1 MPHAVTITLDE
12 VTRATGGRALTP
24 ARGPF
29 GGAAIDSRGLQR
41 DDLFFALPGGRVDG
55 HDFCAAALA
64 AGAGALVVRRERAPA
79 LVAAAAAAGAAV
91 VAVADV
97 RRALADLARA
107 HRRSLAPPLL
117 NGCGGASPSA
127 PPLLDGCGGASPSA
141 PPLLIVGVT
150 GSNGKTTTK
159 ELLAA
164 ILEEAAGAAAV
175 LATSGNLNN
184 DLGVPL
190 TLLRLHAGH
199 RFAVIEM
206 GMSAPGE
213 IAALAELAAPTVGVI
228 TGIAPAH
235 LEHLG
240 SLEAIARAKGELFA
254 ALPPTGIAIYPDD
267 QPLLEAEAARVPAP
281 QRRRFGRGDDATV
294 RIGAVT
300 PRGAAGLALEL
311 AIGPVTITC
320 DLPLPGPH
328 NARNAAAAAAAA
340 AALGIAPPVIAA
352 GLARGRTAAHRST
365 VVEVA
370 GRHVIDDCY
379 NANPSSTRAGLEMLT
394 SLRPPGRTAVAVLG
408 DMLELG
414 PGAPQLHLD
423 VGQAAAHLGVDHL
436 VAVGELARGF
446 LRGARQAGMADRQ
459 LVAAPDPAAA
469 AREVAARTKPGDWV
483 LVKASRGMRLETVI
497 EELRRLAEA
506 GQEPRTC

>member
-1 MPHAVTITLDE
+1 MASAVAITLDE

-29 GGAAIDSRGLQR
+29 GGASIDSRSLTAG
-41 DDLFFALPGGRVDG
+41 DLFFALPGARVDG

-64 AGAGALVVRRERAPA
+64 RGAGALVVTPARAA
-79 LVAAAAAAGAAV
+79 EFVAAARSAGAAV
-91 VAVADV
+91 VAVDDV

-107 HRRSLAPPLL
+107 HRRALTLPV
-117 NGCGGASPSA
+117 
-127 PPLLDGCGGASPSA
+127 
-141 PPLLIVGVT
+141 VGVT

-164 ILEEAAGAAAV
+164 ILEAAVGAPAV
-175 LATSGNLNN
+175 LATTGNLNN

-199 RFAVIEM
+199 RFAIVEM

-213 IAALAELAAPTVGVI
+213 IAALCALAAPGVGVI

-240 SLEAIARAKGELFA
+240 SLAAIAHAKGELFA
-254 ALPPTGIAIYPDD
+254 GLPEGGIAIYPDD
-267 QPLLEAEAARVPAP
+267 QPLLAAEAARLPAA
-281 QRRRFGRGDDATV
+281 QRRCFGRGAEATV
-294 RIGAVT
+294 RIAAVE

-311 AIGPVTITC
+311 VVGAVTIAC

-340 AALGIAPPVIAA
+340 LALGIEPAVIAA

-365 VVEVA
+365 VVEVG
-370 GRHVIDDCY
+370 GRHLIDDCY
-379 NANPSSTRAGLEMLT
+379 NANPSSTRAGLEMLV
-394 SLRPPGRTAVAVLG
+394 SLRPAGRAAVAVLG

-414 PGAPQLHLD
+414 PTSPQLHVD
-423 VGQAAAHLGVDHL
+423 VGQAAAHLGLDHL

-446 LRGARQAGMADRQ
+446 LRGARQAGMDDGR
-459 LVAAPDPAAA
+459 LVAVADPAAA
-469 AREVAARTKPGDWV
+469 ARAVHARTAPGDWV

-497 EELRRLAEA
+497 EELRKLTGGE
-506 GQEPRTC
+506 GS